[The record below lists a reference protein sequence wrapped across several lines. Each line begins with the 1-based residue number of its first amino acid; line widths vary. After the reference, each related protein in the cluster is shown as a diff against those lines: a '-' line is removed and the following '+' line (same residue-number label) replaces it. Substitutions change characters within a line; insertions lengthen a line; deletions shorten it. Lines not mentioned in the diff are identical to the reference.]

1 VSERLGH
8 EDVQIT
14 LKIYA
19 HVLPADQDQAARL
32 IDELFPTPGENVT
45 QAEISL
51 GRVETKNATRFCP
64 CGVSVDLPGLDSN
77 QDKRNQ
83 NPLCYRYTTG

>member
-19 HVLPADQDQAARL
+19 HVLPADEDQAARL
-32 IDELFPTPGENVT
+32 IDELFPSSGPNVT
-45 QAEISL
+45 Q
-51 GRVETKNATRFCP
+51 
-64 CGVSVDLPGLDSN
+64 
-77 QDKRNQ
+77 
-83 NPLCYRYTTG
+83 